1 VTNNRIQK
9 VVIVGGGTAGWITAS
24 ALSRVLGK
32 EQVSITLIE
41 SDQISTIGVGEATI
55 PPIRDFHR
63 MLGLSEADFVRRTQA
78 TFKLGIE
85 FSNWGVDGS
94 SYFHPFGEYGRQ
106 FDSVAFHHY
115 WMRGKS
121 IDNEPGH
128 NSGHGAGNNVGHLD
142 QYSLCAVAAMA
153 GKFAPNSNDPNS
165 ILSAIGYAYHFD
177 ASLYAQ
183 LLSEYSQALGV
194 RRIEGMVCSVEQQS
208 DSGFIQSVTLE
219 SKQVVEGDLF
229 IDCTGFSALLI
240 DKTLGVEFED
250 WGHYLPCDR
259 ALAVQTENTETSILP
274 YTKSIAHAAGWQW
287 RIPLQHRTGNG
298 IVYSSSYMTDEQA
311 KAQLIENIA
320 GEIISEPKSIKFR
333 TGKRRQSWSKN
344 CIAIGLSSGFLEP
357 LESTSIHLIQTAIS
371 RLLTLFPG
379 QEFDQA
385 DIAEYNNGVN
395 QELDFIRDFIILHY
409 HANQRPES
417 MWKHCREMQIPE
429 SLKHKIQLFENRARL
444 FDDRYDLFK
453 SASWLAV
460 MQGQG
465 IQARY
470 YHPIVEGKS
479 SVRVLQLLADMR
491 GAFAQAVAAMP
502 EHEKFILDNC
512 KAAK

>member
-1 VTNNRIQK
+1 VTTNNRIQK

-32 EQVSITLIE
+32 ERVSITLIE
-41 SDQISTIGVGEATI
+41 SDQISTVGVGEATI

-85 FSNWGVDGS
+85 FDGWGVEGG
-94 SYFHPFGEYGRQ
+94 SYFHPFGEYGRK

-115 WMRGKS
+115 WMRGRS
-121 IDNEPGH
+121 IDTG
-128 NSGHGAGNNVGHLD
+128 SVDGVGDLD
-142 QYSLCAVAAMA
+142 QYSLCTVAAMA
-153 GKFAPNSNDPNS
+153 GKFAPNSSDPNS

-183 LLSEYSQALGV
+183 LLRDYSESLGV
-194 RRIEGMVCSVEQQS
+194 RRIEGMVTSVEQHA
-208 DSGFIQSVTLE
+208 DTGFIKTVTLE
-219 SKQVVEGDLF
+219 SKDVIDGDLF
-229 IDCTGFSALLI
+229 IDCTGFAALLI

-250 WGHYLPCDR
+250 WGHYLPSDR
-259 ALAVQTENTETSILP
+259 ALAVQTENTGSSILP

-298 IVYSSSYMTDEQA
+298 IVYSSKYMTDEQA
-311 KAQLIENIA
+311 KAQLFEKLE
-320 GEIISEPKSIKFR
+320 GEMISEPKSIRFK
-333 TGKRRQSWSKN
+333 TGKRRQSWNKN

-357 LESTSIHLIQTAIS
+357 LESTSIHLIQTAVS

-379 QEFDQA
+379 QEFDPA
-385 DIAEYNNGVN
+385 DIDEYNNGVN

-409 HANQRPES
+409 HANQRPEP

-429 SLKHKIQLFENRARL
+429 SLKHKIELFENRGRL

-465 IQARY
+465 LQARY
-470 YHPIVEGKS
+470 YDPIVDCKS
-479 SVRVLQLLADMR
+479 PERLLQLLADMR
-491 GAFAQAVAAMP
+491 GAFAQAAAAMP
-502 EHEKFILDNC
+502 SHEQFILDNC
-512 KAAK
+512 AAEK

>member
-1 VTNNRIQK
+1 
-9 VVIVGGGTAGWITAS
+9 
-24 ALSRVLGK
+24 
-32 EQVSITLIE
+32 
-41 SDQISTIGVGEATI
+41 
-55 PPIRDFHR
+55 
-63 MLGLSEADFVRRTQA
+63 
-78 TFKLGIE
+78 
-85 FSNWGVDGS
+85 
-94 SYFHPFGEYGRQ
+94 
-106 FDSVAFHHY
+106 
-115 WMRGKS
+115 
-121 IDNEPGH
+121 
-128 NSGHGAGNNVGHLD
+128 
-142 QYSLCAVAAMA
+142 
-153 GKFAPNSNDPNS
+153 
-165 ILSAIGYAYHFD
+165 
-177 ASLYAQ
+177 
-183 LLSEYSQALGV
+183 
-194 RRIEGMVCSVEQQS
+194 
-208 DSGFIQSVTLE
+208 
-219 SKQVVEGDLF
+219 
-229 IDCTGFSALLI
+229 
-240 DKTLGVEFED
+240 
-250 WGHYLPCDR
+250 
-259 ALAVQTENTETSILP
+259 
-274 YTKSIAHAAGWQW
+274 
-287 RIPLQHRTGNG
+287 
-298 IVYSSSYMTDEQA
+298 
-311 KAQLIENIA
+311 
-320 GEIISEPKSIKFR
+320 
-333 TGKRRQSWSKN
+333 
-344 CIAIGLSSGFLEP
+344 
-357 LESTSIHLIQTAIS
+357 
-371 RLLTLFPG
+371 LLTLFPG